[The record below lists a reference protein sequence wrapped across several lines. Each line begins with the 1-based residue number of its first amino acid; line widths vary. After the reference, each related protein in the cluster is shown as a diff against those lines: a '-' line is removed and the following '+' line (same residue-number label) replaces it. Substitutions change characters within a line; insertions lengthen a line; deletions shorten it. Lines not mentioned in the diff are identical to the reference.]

1 MFLYYIQGKCGDI
14 TDTNQNAADD
24 DEQLS
29 IIGGFNRIKN
39 EKSYTVLGTPDELE
53 LVKDEKGDFLYR
65 LFCLK
70 EFCNMCVLSQC
81 TVC

>member
-1 MFLYYIQGKCGDI
+1 MYYIQGKCSDI

-29 IIGGFNRIKN
+29 VIGGFNRIKN
-39 EKSYTVLGTPDELE
+39 EKPYTVLETPDELE
-53 LVKDEKGDFLYR
+53 LAKDEKGDFLYC
-65 LFCLK
+65 LFCPK
-70 EFCNMCVLSQC
+70 EFCNMFVLSQC

>member
-1 MFLYYIQGKCGDI
+1 MFLYYIQGKCSDI

-29 IIGGFNRIKN
+29 VIGGFNRIKN
-39 EKSYTVLGTPDELE
+39 EKPYTVLETPDELE
-53 LVKDEKGDFLYR
+53 LAKDEKGDFLYC
-65 LFCLK
+65 LFCPK
-70 EFCNMCVLSQC
+70 EFCNMFVLSQC